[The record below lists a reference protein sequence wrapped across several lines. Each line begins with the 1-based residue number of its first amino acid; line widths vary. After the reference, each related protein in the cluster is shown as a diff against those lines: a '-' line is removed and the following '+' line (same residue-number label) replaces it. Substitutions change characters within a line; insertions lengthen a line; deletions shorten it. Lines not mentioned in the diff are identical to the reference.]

1 MINLK
6 KIVILLLCLMLTG
19 CFENSGYLVKS
30 CTKEEKADTL
40 TNITT
45 YTFGFK
51 NDIIEDLRITFDY
64 QDTQNS
70 TIKNIKQSL
79 EMENN
84 YYKLVSNVIIDDV
97 NHYKVEYQLPLEAND
112 EIKEKYIIKTSRTD
126 LVNLLKSKGFV
137 CE

>member
-6 KIVILLLCLMLTG
+6 KIVILLLCLLMTG

-40 TNITT
+40 TSITT

-51 NDIIEDLRITFDY
+51 NDVIEDLKITYDY
-64 QDTQNS
+64 HDLSADTIS
-70 TIKNIKQSL
+70 NIKQSL
-79 EMENN
+79 EIQNIYYQLSTNVLIDEENQ
-84 YYKLVSNVIIDDV
+84 
-97 NHYKVEYQLPLEAND
+97 YKVEYQLPLDAND
-112 EIKEKYIIKTSRTD
+112 ELKEKYIIKTSRTD
-126 LVNLLKSKGFV
+126 LVNLLKDQGYV

>member
-40 TNITT
+40 NNITT
-45 YTFGFK
+45 YTFGFR
-51 NDIIEDLRITFDY
+51 NDIIEELKITFDY
-64 QDTQNS
+64 QDTKNN
-70 TIKNIKQSL
+70 TIPNIKKSL

-84 YYKLVSNVIIDDV
+84 YYQLVTNVIVD
-97 NHYKVEYQLPLEAND
+97 NENQYKVEYQLPLDADD
-112 EIKEKYIIKTSRTD
+112 ELKEKYIIRTSRTD
-126 LVNLLKSKGFV
+126 LVNSLENNGYI